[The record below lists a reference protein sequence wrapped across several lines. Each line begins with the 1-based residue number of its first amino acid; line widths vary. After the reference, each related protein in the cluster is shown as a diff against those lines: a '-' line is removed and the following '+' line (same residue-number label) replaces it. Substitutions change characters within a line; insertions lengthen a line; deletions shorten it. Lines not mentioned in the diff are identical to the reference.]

1 MYHACMSSTTRPI
14 RANQT
19 SLGERAVYTIRV
31 TPDERRDMQAI
42 AAYRHWPESEAWREA
57 ARFYLREQA
66 DLLRV
71 IRSSN
76 GHADAAD

>member
-1 MYHACMSSTTRPI
+1 MNTTTRPI

-31 TPDERRDMQAI
+31 TPEERRDMQ
-42 AAYRHWPESEAWREA
+42 SEAWREA

-71 IRSSN
+71 IRASDGETN
-76 GHADAAD
+76 GR